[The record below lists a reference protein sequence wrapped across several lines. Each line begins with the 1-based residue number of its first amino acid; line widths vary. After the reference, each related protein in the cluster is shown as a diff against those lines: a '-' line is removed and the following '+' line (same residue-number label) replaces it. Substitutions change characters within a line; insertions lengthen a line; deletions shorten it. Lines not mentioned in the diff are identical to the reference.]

1 MLACSA
7 RMDCEYYGALCIK
20 YFRHAAATA
29 CAVLVNIA
37 SSRSALPQLS
47 DVCRGRFFHTSL
59 FFLFCPRCS
68 YRTSAVFALLK
79 TTIDARFLQKE
90 FLDDN
95 NACNARNAAAAHA
108 RVRPVSCQEF
118 CSLDGTMVLTM
129 IRHMQAWA
137 CWERDTAFNCN

>member
-47 DVCRGRFFHTSL
+47 DVCLGRFLLTS
-59 FFLFCPRCS
+59 FIFLFCPRCS
-68 YRTSAVFALLK
+68 YRTSAVFALKNYNRRKISHGFPSKKNFWMITML
-79 TTIDARFLQKE
+79 AMLAMLQLPLASDQFPAK
-90 FLDDN
+90 N
-95 NACNARNAAAAHA
+95 SAHWIG
-108 RVRPVSCQEF
+108 RW
-118 CSLDGTMVLTM
+118 CS
-129 IRHMQAWA
+129 R
-137 CWERDTAFNCN
+137 